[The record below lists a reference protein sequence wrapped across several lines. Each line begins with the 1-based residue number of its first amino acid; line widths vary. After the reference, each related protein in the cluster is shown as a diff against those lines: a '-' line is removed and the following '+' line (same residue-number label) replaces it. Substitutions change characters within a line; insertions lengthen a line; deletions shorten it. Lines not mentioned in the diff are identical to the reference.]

1 MAIANNKIFP
11 SWIPFIQLAIDELNS
26 MYPNVTPAVTILEEI
41 QPLLRFLEEHSD
53 EEGMIHVDKV

>member
-1 MAIANNKIFP
+1 MAITNSKIFP

>member
-1 MAIANNKIFP
+1 MAITNNRIFP

-26 MYPNVTPAVTILEEI
+26 TMPNVTPAVTILEEI

>member
-1 MAIANNKIFP
+1 MAVTNSKIFP

-26 MYPNVTPAVTILEEI
+26 MYHNVTPAVTILEEI

-53 EEGMIHVDKV
+53 GEGMIHVDKV

>member
-26 MYPNVTPAVTILEEI
+26 TMPNVTPAVTILEEI

>member
-1 MAIANNKIFP
+1 MAITNNKIFP

>member
-1 MAIANNKIFP
+1 MAVTNSMIFP

>member
-41 QPLLRFLEEHSD
+41 QPLLRFLEEHQD
-53 EEGMIHVDKV
+53 EDGMLHVA